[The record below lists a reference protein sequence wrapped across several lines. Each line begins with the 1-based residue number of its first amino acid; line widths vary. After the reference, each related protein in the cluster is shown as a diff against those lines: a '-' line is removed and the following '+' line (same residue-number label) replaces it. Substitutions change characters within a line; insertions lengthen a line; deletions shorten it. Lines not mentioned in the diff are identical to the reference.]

1 MCNNET
7 GIEANPSNGFPVKA
21 VLNWRN
27 EVVVTRGGLERR
39 GEGRGKVERKE
50 TKNRWND
57 GIGEWRE

>member
-7 GIEANPSNGFPVKA
+7 GIEANPSNGFPGKA

-27 EVVVTRGGLERR
+27 EVVVKRGGLERR